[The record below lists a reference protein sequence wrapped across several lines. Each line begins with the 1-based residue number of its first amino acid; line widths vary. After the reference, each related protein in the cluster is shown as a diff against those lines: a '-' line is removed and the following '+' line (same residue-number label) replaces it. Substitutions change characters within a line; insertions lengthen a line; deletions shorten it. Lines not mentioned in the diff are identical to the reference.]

1 MSINRWIDKEDVV
14 YMYSGILLSHKQEW
28 KWVIWS
34 DVDGPRVCH
43 TEWSKSEKITY
54 INACVWDLGKWY
66 RWPYLQGRKKGRCRE
81 QTCGPR
87 GGWEGEGGLGGK
99 IDMYTR
105 ACVKQMA
112 GENCCI
118 AQAAQHGALWCP
130 GGAGWVEERL
140 RREGA
145 AVCMQLVHI
154 VVQQRLAQPC
164 KAVVHQESCLD
175 TCDRLVN
182 ADR

>member
-28 KWVIWS
+28 NWVIWS

-54 INACVWDLGKWY
+54 INAYVWDLGKWY
-66 RWPYLQGRKKGRCRE
+66 RWTYLQGSKRGRCRE
-81 QTCGPR
+81 QTCGPQ

-112 GENCCI
+112 RGKLLHRAGSSAWCSVMPWRGGVGGRE
-118 AQAAQHGALWCP
+118 AQE
-130 GGAGWVEERL
+130 GGD
-140 RREGA
+140 
-145 AVCMQLVHI
+145 
-154 VVQQRLAQPC
+154 
-164 KAVVHQESCLD
+164 SCLHAAGSHCC
-175 TCDRLVN
+175 TAETSPAV
-182 ADR
+182 